1 MDYISKQVKKQVVVV
16 WIKDVNRYIVLQQP
30 AFVVFKKL
38 AQNVELMDCE
48 EIT

>member
-1 MDYISKQVKKQVVVV
+1 MINFSKTVKKQVIV

-30 AFVVFKKL
+30 AFDAFKKL
-38 AQNVELMDCE
+38 AQNVELRDCE